1 LIRYIR
7 WQIVI
12 TLSGIALIGTFL
24 GYLALSLTT
33 VVVPAEGGTYV
44 EGLAG
49 SPAFIN
55 PILCQYN
62 EVDRDICALV
72 FNGLTKLDER
82 GEVVPDLAEGW
93 DVSDDGLIY
102 TFRLRRDVRWQDGTP
117 FTADD
122 VIATIHAIQD
132 PDYRG
137 VPSLAEM
144 WRSVGVEKLDEY
156 TVRFTLEEPFAPFLD
171 YTTTGILPSHLIADI
186 PADEMIRSDF
196 NLHPIGTGPF
206 KVEEINEEHALLS
219 VNPLFYGSK
228 PYLNKIEFKFYP
240 NYESIFAA
248 YERGEV
254 DGISRVL
261 PEDLPKV
268 GAKKDLNLFSA
279 RMSRYFLILLNNNSP
294 FFQEKRVRKAL
305 LYALD
310 RQGMI
315 DRILDGQGLV
325 AHSPIMP
332 GTWAY
337 YNDILKYT
345 YDPERAEELLDEAGY
360 KKQSQTEESVFDFG
374 EKEGKEIAFTLL
386 VNDDPMRV
394 RIAEEVAR
402 QWKEIGVNV
411 KLEKI
416 SPGRT
421 REVLRSRRFDA
432 FLILLEIPGDP
443 DPYPLWHSTQIE
455 GDGQNYACFQNRE
468 ADEAIEEARRIND
481 KKRRIELY
489 HRFQEIF
496 AEEVPSILLYY
507 PIYNYAVSKK
517 VRGVQ
522 IAPMNAPS
530 DRFRNIEKWYIAT
543 KRVIAGESS

>member
-1 LIRYIR
+1 
-7 WQIVI
+7 
-12 TLSGIALIGTFL
+12 
-24 GYLALSLTT
+24 
-33 VVVPAEGGTYV
+33 
-44 EGLAG
+44 
-49 SPAFIN
+49 
-55 PILCQYN
+55 
-62 EVDRDICALV
+62 
-72 FNGLTKLDER
+72 
-82 GEVVPDLAEGW
+82 
-93 DVSDDGLIY
+93 
-102 TFRLRRDVRWQDGTP
+102 
-117 FTADD
+117 
-122 VIATIHAIQD
+122 
-132 PDYRG
+132 
-137 VPSLAEM
+137 M
-144 WRSVGVEKLDEY
+144 WRSVKVEKVGKY
-156 TVRFTLEEPFAPFLD
+156 TVKFTLEEPFAPFLD
-171 YTTTGILPSHLIADI
+171 YTTIGILPAHLIAGLS
-186 PADEMIRSDF
+186 ADEMVRSDF

-206 KVEEINEEHALLS
+206 KVEEINEEYALLS
-219 VNPLFYGSK
+219 VNPLFYDSK
-228 PYLNKIEFKFYP
+228 PYLNKIMFKFYP
-240 NYESIFAA
+240 DYESIFAA

-268 GAKKDLNLFSA
+268 GANEDLNLFSA

-294 FFQEKRVRKAL
+294 FFQERRVRKAL

-325 AHSPIMP
+325 THSPIMP

-345 YDPERAEELLDEAGY
+345 YDPERAEELLDEAGWY
-360 KKQSQTEESVFDFG
+360 KQSQAEVR
-374 EKEGKEIAFTLL
+374 EKEGKELAFALL

-394 RIAEEVAR
+394 RIAEEVVG
-402 QWKEIGVNV
+402 QWREIGVNV
-411 KLEKI
+411 KLETI

-455 GDGQNYACFQNRE
+455 GEGQNYACFQNRE

-481 KKRRIELY
+481 RKRRIELY
-489 HRFQEIF
+489 YRFQEIF

-517 VRGVQ
+517 VKGVQ

-530 DRFRNIEKWYIAT
+530 DRFRSIGKWYIAT
-543 KRVIAGESS
+543 KRVLTGESSQR

>member
-1 LIRYIR
+1 M
-7 WQIVI
+7 V
-12 TLSGIALIGTFL
+12 
-24 GYLALSLTT
+24 
-33 VVVPAEGGTYV
+33 
-44 EGLAG
+44 
-49 SPAFIN
+49 
-55 PILCQYN
+55 
-62 EVDRDICALV
+62 
-72 FNGLTKLDER
+72 
-82 GEVVPDLAEGW
+82 
-93 DVSDDGLIY
+93 
-102 TFRLRRDVRWQDGTP
+102 
-117 FTADD
+117 
-122 VIATIHAIQD
+122 
-132 PDYRG
+132 
-137 VPSLAEM
+137 
-144 WRSVGVEKLDEY
+144 
-156 TVRFTLEEPFAPFLD
+156 
-171 YTTTGILPSHLIADI
+171 
-186 PADEMIRSDF
+186 RSDF

-206 KVEEINEEHALLS
+206 KVEEINEEYALLS
-219 VNPLFYGSK
+219 VNPLFYDSK
-228 PYLNKIEFKFYP
+228 PYLNKIMFKFYP
-240 NYESIFAA
+240 DYESIFAA

-268 GAKKDLNLFSA
+268 GANEDLNLFSA

-294 FFQEKRVRKAL
+294 FFQERRVRKAL

-337 YNDILKYT
+337 YSDILEYT
-345 YDPERAEELLDEAGY
+345 YDPERAEELLDEAGWY
-360 KKQSQTEESVFDFG
+360 KQSQAEVR
-374 EKEGKEIAFTLL
+374 EKEGKELAFALL
-386 VNDDPMRV
+386 VNDDPVRV

-402 QWKEIGVNV
+402 RWKEIGVNV
-411 KLEKI
+411 NLKTI

-421 REVLRSRRFDA
+421 REVLRSRNFDA

-481 KKRRIELY
+481 RKRRIELY
-489 HRFQEIF
+489 YRFQEIF

-517 VRGVQ
+517 VKGVQ

-530 DRFRNIEKWYIAT
+530 DRFRNIDKWYIAT
-543 KRVIAGESS
+543 KRVITGEASQRLQSSRIQSD